1 METEPTR
8 MCALLVGL
16 PDVIVV
22 GVGEWPSWL
31 RIVITT
37 TAALLGSPSC
47 CGVVAH
53 RHGVREVELVDLPV
67 FGRPARLVWRKQRWR
82 CPMCRRAWTE
92 QGPQIASSR
101 CAMTTRAARW
111 ATVQVGRHG
120 RSVAGVADDLGCDW
134 HTVMDA
140 VALYGTPL
148 IDDPHRFGAVAAVGL
163 DETLFARVGPFRRQL
178 WSTQIVDVTAGQLLD
193 VVAGRDSVEPCRWFA
208 DQPEAWRAGIGWA
221 TLDLSAS
228 YRAVF
233 DTMLPDATQV
243 ADPFHVVR
251 VANTALDECRRRVQ
265 NETVGH
271 RGRKPD
277 PLYRARRLLTIAAER
292 LPDERRERLVGLLAA
307 GDPKGEVKLT
317 WHAKEVVRQIY
328 DHTNPE
334 VAEAWVDEIIRDFAD
349 RSMPIE
355 VRRLGRTIKR
365 WRDQIVA
372 WHRSH
377 VSNGPTE
384 AVNNLVKRVKRVAFG
399 MRRFRNYRIRALL
412 YAGRPNWDLLE
423 QLTPP

>member
-1 METEPTR
+1 LETEPTR

-16 PDVIVV
+16 PAVSVV
-22 GVGEWPSWL
+22 GVGEWPEWL

-37 TAALLGSPSC
+37 AQRPERPTCCSAAVHG
-47 CGVVAH
+47 
-53 RHGVREVELVDLPV
+53 HGVREVELVDLPV

-92 QGPQIASSR
+92 QDPQIASAR

-120 RSVAGVADDLGCDW
+120 RSVAEVADDLQCDW

-140 VALYGTPL
+140 VALYGTAL
-148 IDDPHRFGAVAAVGL
+148 IEDPDRFGAVTAVGL

-178 WSTQIVDVTAGQLLD
+178 WSTQIVDVGAGQLLD
-193 VVAGRDSVEPCRWFA
+193 VVPGRDSTAPCAWFA
-208 DQPEAWRAGIGWA
+208 ARPEQWRAGIGWA

-228 YRAVF
+228 YRTVF
-233 DTMLPDATQV
+233 DTMLPDAVQV

-265 NETVGH
+265 NETLGH

-277 PLYRARRLLTIAAER
+277 PLYRARRLLTMAAER

-328 DHTNPE
+328 DHSDPI
-334 VAEAWVDEIIRDFAD
+334 VAEAWVDEIVRDFAD
-349 RSMPIE
+349 REMPLE

-412 YAGRPNWDLLE
+412 YAGRPNWDLLDG
-423 QLTPP
+423 LTPP

>member
-1 METEPTR
+1 LETEPTR

-16 PDVIVV
+16 PDVTVL
-22 GVGEWPSWL
+22 GVGDWPSWL
-31 RIVITT
+31 RVVIMTVL
-37 TAALLGSPSC
+37 APPSC
-47 CGVVAH
+47 CGVAVH

-67 FGRPARLVWRKQRWR
+67 FGRSARLVWRKQRWR
-82 CPMCRRAWTE
+82 CPTCRRAWTE
-92 QGPQIASSR
+92 QDPEIASAR

-120 RSVAGVADDLGCDW
+120 RSVAEVAGDLGCDW
-134 HTVMDA
+134 HTVMEA
-140 VALYGTPL
+140 VVVYGTPL
-148 IDDPHRFGAVAAVGL
+148 IDDPHRFGAVSAVGL
-163 DETLFARVGPFRRQL
+163 DETLFARIGPFRRQL
-178 WSTQIVDVTAGQLLD
+178 WSTQVVDVAAGQLLD
-193 VVAGRDSVEPCRWFA
+193 IVAGRDAVEPCRWFGA
-208 DQPEAWRAGIGWA
+208 QPEAWRAGIAWA

-228 YRAVF
+228 YRTVF
-233 DTMLPDATQV
+233 DTMLPDAVQV

-265 NETVGH
+265 NDTLGH

-292 LPDERRERLVGLLAA
+292 LPDDRRDRLVGLLAA
-307 GDPKGEVKLT
+307 GDPRGEVKLT

-328 DHTNPE
+328 DHTDPA

-349 RSMPIE
+349 TEMPLE
-355 VRRLGRTIKR
+355 VRRLGRTIRR
-365 WRDQIVA
+365 WRHQIVA
-372 WHRSH
+372 WHRCQ

-384 AVNNLVKRVKRVAFG
+384 AINNLVKRVKRVAFG

-412 YAGRPNWDLLE
+412 YAGRPNWTLLDT
-423 QLTPP
+423 LTPP